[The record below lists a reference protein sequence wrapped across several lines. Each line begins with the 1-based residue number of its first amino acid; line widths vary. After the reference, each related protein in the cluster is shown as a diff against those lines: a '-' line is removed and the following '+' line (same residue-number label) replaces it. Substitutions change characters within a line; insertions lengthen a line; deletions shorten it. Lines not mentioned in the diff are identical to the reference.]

1 MLDHGIDQ
9 DALEGGQQVA
19 HFGDDDVLDAGLR
32 QHFLGQVGHV
42 GQADQGLGTGV
53 VELVLHLPRGVQ
65 RVGVDHHQAGTHGTE
80 HHHRVLQDVRQLHG
94 DAVAG
99 LEVGMVL
106 QVGGEGTGKRVELAV
121 GEGLAQ
127 VAECRL
133 VGKALAGLLQH
144 RLDVGVLIG
153 IDLGRYARW
162 ILVLPEVFGHGS
174 PLLSNS

>member
-9 DALEGGQQVA
+9 DALEGRQQVA

-32 QHFLGQVGHV
+32 QHVLGQVGHV
-42 GQADQGLGTGV
+42 GQADQRLGAGV

-65 RVGVDHHQAGTHGTE
+65 RVGVDHHQAGADGAE
-80 HHHRVLQDVRQLHG
+80 HYHRVLQDVRQLHG
-94 DAVAG
+94 NAVAG
-99 LEVGMVL
+99 LEVGVVL
-106 QVGGEGTGKRVELAV
+106 QVGGEGTGQLVELAV

-133 VGKALAGLLQH
+133 VGKALAGRLQY

-153 IDLGRYARW
+153 IDLGRNARW